1 MKKNEAIIEKGML
14 VTLQGVKTK
23 YNKNNNTSFE
33 GSNLIIEDLELN
45 GKKVSRVKGEMNKEG
60 YPLTVRGKLINDIK
74 NNLEAELKFV
84 GTWEIIEDGAE
95 DVEEHGLYLDGKN
108 IGVAEVQTTN
118 RNNKEEATFEK
129 NWECIQVLLRVKEIY
144 R

>member
-129 NWECIQVLLRVKEIY
+129 N
-144 R
+144 